1 MTRDEKG
8 RFIKGVSGNPKGRA
22 PREIEETY
30 RAILIDEVSP
40 DDWRQ
45 IIRKAK
51 DQAKRGDTSA
61 RKFLADYIIGLPVQ
75 KVAGDKENP
84 LKVIFEYA
92 INELDADPHD

>member
-51 DQAKRGDTSA
+51 DQAKRGDT
-61 RKFLADYIIGLPVQ
+61 
-75 KVAGDKENP
+75 
-84 LKVIFEYA
+84 
-92 INELDADPHD
+92 